1 MKALRR
7 RCSEAQV
14 ALMLLTRLPAGRLG
28 EPVPTLAQAAWAFP
42 LAGLAVG
49 GVVAA
54 VMAAGQAL
62 GWPAAVAAGVAM
74 VAGLLATGGLHEDG
88 LGDVAD
94 GFGGGHTRER
104 KLEIMKDSR
113 LGSYGAIALVMALGL
128 RWLLLAQAGTPWRI
142 VALAVASRAL
152 LVAALA
158 LMPAARSDGLG
169 RSASGVGVWRLAVGL
184 GLGGAVLLGGLG
196 VWAGLAAGLGMVLA
210 VALMGWVACRQIGGQ
225 TGDVLGAMQLIGE
238 IAGWLALVSLP
249 RLEISLSTY
258 IASCHGAGAGPR
270 KRLCCFAQ

>member
-1 MKALRR
+1 MLRR
-7 RCSEAQV
+7 RWSEVQV
-14 ALMLLTRLPAGRLG
+14 ALMLLTRLPTGRLG
-28 EPVPTLAQAAWAFP
+28 QPVPTLAQAAWAFP

-62 GWPAAVAAGVAM
+62 GWSAAVAAGVAM

-142 VALAVASRAL
+142 VALAVGSRAL

-169 RSASGVGVWRLAVGL
+169 RSASGVGVWRLVLGL

-196 VWAGLAAGLGMVLA
+196 LVAGSVAGLGMGLA
-210 VALMGWVACRQIGGQ
+210 VALMGWIALRQIGGQ

-238 IAGWLALVSLP
+238 IAGWLAL
-249 RLEISLSTY
+249 ISLHS
-258 IASCHGAGAGPR
+258 A
-270 KRLCCFAQ
+270 

>member
-1 MKALRR
+1 MTVLRR
-7 RCSEAQV
+7 RWSEVQV

-49 GVVAA
+49 GVVAG
-54 VMAAGQAL
+54 VMAVGQAL
-62 GWPAAVAAGVAM
+62 GWSAAVAAGVAM

-184 GLGGAVLLGGLG
+184 GLGGAVLLGWLG
-196 VWAGLAAGLGMVLA
+196 VLAGLAAGLGMVLA

-249 RLEISLSTY
+249 S
-258 IASCHGAGAGPR
+258 A
-270 KRLCCFAQ
+270 

>member
-1 MKALRR
+1 MNPLRR

-62 GWPAAVAAGVAM
+62 GWSPAVAAGIAM
-74 VAGLLATGGLHEDG
+74 IAGLLTTGGLHEDG

-94 GFGGGHTRER
+94 GLGGGHTRER

-142 VALAVASRAL
+142 VALAAGSRAL

-184 GLGGAVLLGGLG
+184 VLGGAILLGGLG
-196 VWAGLAAGLGMVLA
+196 PVAALA
-210 VALMGWVACRQIGGQ
+210 VALGMIVAVVLMGWVACRQIGGQ

-238 IAGWLALVSLP
+238 IAGWLALISLP
-249 RLEISLSTY
+249 S
-258 IASCHGAGAGPR
+258 A
-270 KRLCCFAQ
+270 

>member
-28 EPVPTLAQAAWAFP
+28 EPVPTLARRLAFP

-62 GWPAAVAAGVAM
+62 GWSAAVAAGVAM

-196 VWAGLAAGLGMVLA
+196 VLAGLAAGLGMVLA

-238 IAGWLALVSLP
+238 IAGWLALVSLLGL
-249 RLEISLSTY
+249 R
-258 IASCHGAGAGPR
+258 
-270 KRLCCFAQ
+270 

>member
-158 LMPAARSDGLG
+158 RCLRRVRMGWGG
-169 RSASGVGVWRLAVGL
+169 RLRAWVCGGWLSGWG
-184 GLGGAVLLGGLG
+184 
-196 VWAGLAAGLGMVLA
+196 WAGLCC
-210 VALMGWVACRQIGGQ
+210 W
-225 TGDVLGAMQLIGE
+225 
-238 IAGWLALVSLP
+238 AGWAF
-249 RLEISLSTY
+249 
-258 IASCHGAGAGPR
+258 GPGWLR
-270 KRLCCFAQ
+270 VWGWYSRWR

>member
-1 MKALRR
+1 M
-7 RCSEAQV
+7 
-14 ALMLLTRLPAGRLG
+14 
-28 EPVPTLAQAAWAFP
+28 
-42 LAGLAVG
+42 
-49 GVVAA
+49 
-54 VMAAGQAL
+54 
-62 GWPAAVAAGVAM
+62 
-74 VAGLLATGGLHEDG
+74 
-88 LGDVAD
+88 
-94 GFGGGHTRER
+94 
-104 KLEIMKDSR
+104 EIMKDSR

-152 LVAALA
+152 LVG
-158 LMPAARSDGLG
+158 AARCLRRVRMGLG

-249 RLEISLSTY
+249 S
-258 IASCHGAGAGPR
+258 A
-270 KRLCCFAQ
+270 